1 MDVFWVCLACYKHER
16 GWENSGQ
23 LPVFKPTVCITVE
36 NSPNPGVFTIRLCK
50 YVQEKSVLLL
60 L

>member
-1 MDVFWVCLACYKHER
+1 MDVFRVCLACYKHER

-23 LPVFKPTVCITVE
+23 LFKPTVCITVE
-36 NSPNPGVFTIRLCK
+36 NSPNPRVFTIRLRK